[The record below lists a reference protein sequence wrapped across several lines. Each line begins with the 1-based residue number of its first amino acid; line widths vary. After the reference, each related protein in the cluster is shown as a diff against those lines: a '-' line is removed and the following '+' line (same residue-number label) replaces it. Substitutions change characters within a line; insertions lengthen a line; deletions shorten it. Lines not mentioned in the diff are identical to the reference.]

1 MKMYTNQFWTLLL
14 SLTVV
19 LSISLSSCDTVPM
32 VGECDFSTKKVI
44 QDSRNGFVTFAFEIP
59 EEWISSEDEGYRS
72 VKVFSENMADSVN
85 KSNAYDLILGISC
98 YRESTGDLSFAERM
112 NAIEELLNGNGQPYE
127 EFTKKNTGTMD
138 NEITADDFEF
148 QLFKGQYG
156 KIAAVKY
163 TVTYPNKYNL
173 APQRMIRC
181 YRKDIP
187 YMFTGVFHED
197 DTLSSGDVALWV
209 TNTLTVTEHFT
220 MKDGKMIKK

>member
-32 VGECDFSTKKVI
+32 VGECDFSRKKVI

-98 YRESTGDLSFAERM
+98 YRESTGDENHGA
-112 NAIEELLNGNGQPYE
+112 A
-127 EFTKKNTGTMD
+127 
-138 NEITADDFEF
+138 DFEF

-187 YMFTGVFHED
+187 YMVTGVFHED